1 MAIAKISLHCI
12 LNLNRRLR
20 WDAQYP
26 RYTEYTYALNLL
38 SVIAGM
44 QVIVRTEENFCF
56 ISDCSNSLNR
66 KLKKFINEQI
76 IIFYIPS
83 NVLSI
88 SHQMYFLYPIKCTF
102 YIPSNVL
109 CSSDES
115 LQIKHFKHHTFIDM
129 CSLYTFYLAQSANT
143 EFLLIKTSSLK
154 QIEKMYKC
162 ALSWKPGV
170 FRSILKTQTS
180 FVVLY
185 VIYWCSKDQLR
196 KKGGHPSRGVEAQ
209 LPCKGLRFIKQS
221 SFFS

>member
-88 SHQMYFLYPIKCTF
+88 SHQMYFVHLTNPY
-102 YIPSNVL
+102 
-109 CSSDES
+109 
-115 LQIKHFKHHTFIDM
+115 
-129 CSLYTFYLAQSANT
+129 
-143 EFLLIKTSSLK
+143 
-154 QIEKMYKC
+154 
-162 ALSWKPGV
+162 
-170 FRSILKTQTS
+170 R
-180 FVVLY
+180 
-185 VIYWCSKDQLR
+185 
-196 KKGGHPSRGVEAQ
+196 
-209 LPCKGLRFIKQS
+209 
-221 SFFS
+221 